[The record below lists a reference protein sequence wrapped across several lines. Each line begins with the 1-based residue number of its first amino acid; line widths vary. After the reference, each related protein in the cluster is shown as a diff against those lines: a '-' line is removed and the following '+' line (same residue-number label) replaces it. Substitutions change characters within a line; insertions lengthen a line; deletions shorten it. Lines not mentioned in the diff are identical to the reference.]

1 MSEDRIS
8 HDADQL
14 KRAASPTDASLRS
27 SKRPTHAT
35 ATDKTH
41 DPVDQA
47 VDHDK
52 APKSAGRAGQ
62 PEDTPSEEDLTCLY
76 SPLNWVCKG
85 YDPLAEY
92 QYFDGV
98 PGTPDQR
105 FLIDLENGSMDG

>member
-1 MSEDRIS
+1 MTEDRTS
-8 HDADQL
+8 PDAGQP
-14 KRAASPTDASLRS
+14 KRAASPTDASLRP

-35 ATDKTH
+35 ATYKIH
-41 DPVDQA
+41 DPVNQA

-52 APKSAGRAGQ
+52 VPDFAGRAGQ
-62 PEDTPSEEDLTCLY
+62 PEDTPSDEDLTCLY

-98 PGTPDQR
+98 PGASDQR